1 MAPLAFLPPRGPLFI
16 MQLRPSPDA
25 VSLRERIVLTLGAST
40 WIVLTGV
47 LDNITGT
54 EYRIFPLYFLPI
66 CLVGWRL
73 GYAST
78 LAAAWLSAS
87 VWLVANHLGGLQYS
101 SSTVWVVNT
110 ITQGVSFSVVG
121 ALVVVA
127 RKSYLIAH
135 ERSRT
140 DSLTG
145 LLNGRAF
152 RDEAARLIALCDRHQ
167 RAVTVAYID
176 LDHFKQVNDR
186 LGHAA
191 GDQVLARVA
200 TAMVDAS
207 RETDVVARLG
217 GDEFALLLP
226 ETDAKGA
233 AIVLERVRANVALIL
248 ADAPV
253 PVTTSIGAVIS
264 SVGRRDIAELLR
276 LADKQLYVSKGTG
289 KNRVTAVVLEA

>member
-1 MAPLAFLPPRGPLFI
+1 MAPLAFSFCARPVFS
-16 MQLRPSPDA
+16 MQVRPTPDA
-25 VSLRERIVLTLGAST
+25 VSLRERIILTLGAAI
-40 WIVLTGV
+40 WIALTGV

-54 EYRIFPLYFLPI
+54 EYRVFPLYLLPI

-73 GYAST
+73 GYTST
-78 LAAAWLSAS
+78 LAAAWLSAFT
-87 VWLVANHLGGLQYS
+87 WLVANRLGGLQYS
-101 SSTVWVVNT
+101 STAVWIVNT
-110 ITQGVSFSVVG
+110 LTQGLSFSVVG

-127 RKSYLIAH
+127 RKSFLVAN

-152 RDEAARLIALCDRHQ
+152 SDEAARLIALCDRHH

-186 LGHAA
+186 LGHDA

-200 TAMVDAS
+200 MAMIEAG

-217 GDEFALLLP
+217 GDEFAFLLP

-233 AIVLERVRANVALIL
+233 AVVLERVRAKVALIL

-253 PVTTSIGAVIS
+253 PVTTSIGAVTS
-264 SVGRRDIAELLR
+264 SVGKGSIADLLQ
-276 LADKQLYVSKGTG
+276 LADKQLYLSKGAG
-289 KNRVTAVVLEA
+289 KNRVTAIVLET

>member
-1 MAPLAFLPPRGPLFI
+1 
-16 MQLRPSPDA
+16 MQLHPSPDA
-25 VSLRERIVLTLGAST
+25 VSLREQIVLTLGAAT

-78 LAAAWLSAS
+78 VSAAWLSAFT
-87 VWLVANHLGGLQYS
+87 WLLANRLGGLEYS
-101 SSTVWVVNT
+101 SAAVWVVNT
-110 ITQGVSFSVVG
+110 ITQGVSFSLVG

-127 RKSYLIAH
+127 RKSYLIAN

-140 DSLTG
+140 DSLTQ
-145 LLNGRAF
+145 LLNNRAF
-152 RDEAARLIALCDRHQ
+152 RDEAARLIALCDRHK

-191 GDQVLARVA
+191 GDQVLAQVA
-200 TAMVDAS
+200 TAMIAAG

-217 GDEFALLLP
+217 GDEFGLLLP

-233 AIVLERVRANVALIL
+233 AIVLERVRANVARLL
-248 ADAPV
+248 ADAQV

-264 SVGRRDIAELLR
+264 SVGGRDVAELLK
-276 LADKQLYVSKGTG
+276 LADQQLYVSKGTG

>member
-1 MAPLAFLPPRGPLFI
+1 
-16 MQLRPSPDA
+16 MQLHPSPDA
-25 VSLRERIVLTLGAST
+25 VSLRERIVLTLGAAT

-47 LDNITGT
+47 LDNVTGT

-78 LAAAWLSAS
+78 VSAAWLSAFT
-87 VWLVANHLGGLQYS
+87 WLLANRLGGLEYS
-101 SSTVWVVNT
+101 SAVVWVVNT

-127 RKSYLIAH
+127 RKSYLIAN

-140 DSLTG
+140 DSLTQ
-145 LLNGRAF
+145 LLNNRAF
-152 RDEAARLIALCDRHQ
+152 REEAARLIALCDRHK

-191 GDQVLARVA
+191 GDQVLAQVA
-200 TAMVDAS
+200 TAMIAAG

-217 GDEFALLLP
+217 GDEFGLLLP

-233 AIVLERVRANVALIL
+233 AIVLERVRANVARLL

-253 PVTTSIGAVIS
+253 PVTASIGAVIS
-264 SVGRRDIAELLR
+264 SVGGRDVAELLK
-276 LADKQLYVSKGTG
+276 LADQQLYVSKGTG

>member
-1 MAPLAFLPPRGPLFI
+1 MAPLAFSHPRDAVFI
-16 MQLRPSPDA
+16 MMLRPSTDA
-25 VSLRERIVLTLGAST
+25 VSLRERMVLTLGAT
-40 WIVLTGV
+40 VWIVLTGV
-47 LDNITGT
+47 LDLLTGT
-54 EYRIFPLYFLPI
+54 EYRAFPLYLLPI
-66 CLVGWRL
+66 CLIGWRL

-78 LAAAWLSAS
+78 IGAAWLSALT
-87 VWLVANHLGGLQYS
+87 WLVSNRMGGLHFS
-101 SSTVWVVNT
+101 STTVWVVNT
-110 ITQGVSFSVVG
+110 ITQAVSFSIVG

-127 RKSYLIAH
+127 RKSYFIAN

-145 LLNGRAF
+145 LLNNRAF

-200 TAMVDAS
+200 TAMIEAG
-207 RETDVVARLG
+207 RETDAVARLG

-253 PVTTSIGAVIS
+253 PVTTSIGAVTS
-264 SVGRRDIAELLR
+264 SVGRLDVSELLK

>member
-1 MAPLAFLPPRGPLFI
+1 
-16 MQLRPSPDA
+16 MQLHPSPDA
-25 VSLRERIVLTLGAST
+25 VSLRERIVLTIGAAT

-47 LDNITGT
+47 LDNVTGT

-78 LAAAWLSAS
+78 LSAAWLSAFT
-87 VWLVANHLGGLQYS
+87 WLLANRLGGLQYS
-101 SSTVWVVNT
+101 NTAVWIVNT
-110 ITQGVSFSVVG
+110 ITQGVSFSIVG

-127 RKSYLIAH
+127 RKSYLIAN

-140 DSLTG
+140 DALTG
-145 LLNGRAF
+145 LLNSRAF
-152 RDEAARLIALCDRHQ
+152 SDEAARIIALCDRHR

-186 LGHAA
+186 LGHDA
-191 GDQVLARVA
+191 GDQVLSQVA
-200 TAMVDAS
+200 TAMIAAG
-207 RETDVVARLG
+207 RETDVMARLG
-217 GDEFALLLP
+217 GDEFAVLLP

-233 AIVLERVRANVALIL
+233 AIVLERVRVNVARIL

-253 PVTTSIGAVIS
+253 PVTTSIGAVTS
-264 SVGRRDIAELLR
+264 SVGQGSIAELLK

>member
-78 LAAAWLSAS
+78 LAAAWLSAC
-87 VWLVANHLGGLQYS
+87 VWLVANYLGGLQYS
-101 SSTVWVVNT
+101 TSTVWVVNT
-110 ITQGVSFSVVG
+110 ITQGASFSIVG
-121 ALVVVA
+121 VLVVVA

-191 GDQVLARVA
+191 GDHVLARVA

-248 ADAPV
+248 ADAPL

-264 SVGRRDIAELLR
+264 SVGQRDIAELLK

>member
-1 MAPLAFLPPRGPLFI
+1 MAPLAFSSPASSVII

-25 VSLRERIVLTLGAST
+25 VSLRERIVLTFGAAT

-47 LDNITGT
+47 LDKITGT
-54 EYRIFPLYFLPI
+54 EYRVFPLYVLPI

-78 LAAAWLSAS
+78 LAAAWLSALA
-87 VWLVANHLGGLQYS
+87 WLVANRLGGLQYS
-101 SSTVWVVNT
+101 STTVWVVNT
-110 ITQGVSFSVVG
+110 ITQGVSFSMVG
-121 ALVVVA
+121 VLVVMA
-127 RKSYLIAH
+127 RKSYLIAN

-145 LLNGRAF
+145 LLNTRAF
-152 RDEAARLIALCDRHQ
+152 RDEAARLIALCDRHK

-191 GDQVLARVA
+191 GDQVLAQVA
-200 TAMVDAS
+200 TAMVAAG

-226 ETDAKGA
+226 ETDATGA
-233 AIVLERVRANVALIL
+233 AIVLERVRVNVARIL

-253 PVTTSIGAVIS
+253 PVTTSIGAVTS
-264 SVGRRDIAELLR
+264 SAGRLDVSELLK